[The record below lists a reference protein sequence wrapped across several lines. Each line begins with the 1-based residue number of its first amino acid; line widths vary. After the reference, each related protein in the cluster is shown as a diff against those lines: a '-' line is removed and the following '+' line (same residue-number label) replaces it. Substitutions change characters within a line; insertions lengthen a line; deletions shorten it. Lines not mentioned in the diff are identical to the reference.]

1 MIKESVQEEDITVAN
16 MYASNIE
23 VPQYIRQT
31 LAAIKGETDSNT
43 VIVENFSIL
52 LIPMDRSSRQKVNK
66 ETSLKWHNRAGRLI
80 DIYRTFYPKAAEYT
94 FLLSAYGTL
103 SRINHIMDHK
113 SSPVKLTKTE
123 IVSRIF
129 FWPQC
134 YEIRNQLQEE
144 KKNKL
149 QKTQTHEG

>member
-66 ETSLKWHNRAGRLI
+66 ETSLK
-80 DIYRTFYPKAAEYT
+80 
-94 FLLSAYGTL
+94 
-103 SRINHIMDHK
+103 
-113 SSPVKLTKTE
+113 
-123 IVSRIF
+123 
-129 FWPQC
+129 
-134 YEIRNQLQEE
+134 
-144 KKNKL
+144 
-149 QKTQTHEG
+149 